1 MSAIIGDVGKKELPR
16 CVQLINKTNQFN
28 LTSRRYTESK
38 LEVFLKS
45 KSQFTFVGRLK
56 DKFGDHGITALA
68 MIKKNKNIWIID
80 NFLLSCRILGRKIE
94 NIFLHEILKKLRVNK
109 ISSLQGVYIKTNKNP
124 QCKNFYTDNN
134 FKKIKNNYFITTKNL
149 KAINERYIKIKY
161 E

>member
-1 MSAIIGDVGKKELPR
+1 MHNFERS
-16 CVQLINKTNQFN
+16 VQLINKTNQFN

-68 MIKKNKNIWIID
+68 MIKKNRSAWIID
-80 NFLLSCRILGRKIE
+80 NFLLSCRILGRKVE
-94 NIFLHEILKKLRVNK
+94 NVFLYEILKKLRFNK
-109 ISSLQGVYIKTNKNP
+109 ISSLQGIYTKTNKNF
-124 QCKNFYTDNN
+124 QCENFYIDNN
-134 FKKIKNNYFITTKNL
+134 FEKIKNNYFVTLKNL
-149 KAINERYIKIKY
+149 KKLNEGYIKIKY